1 MSGTFGTGLFG
12 LGTFGELEEE
22 VSPAASILYEA
33 LDPAFTQYDSENG
46 YAVLRL
52 CQALTVGDLDFI
64 YEIVTDSDLSPGWQ
78 ILLDPDRA
86 PVAALP
92 YLAQFAGAI
101 LRPDM
106 DEEAQRNA
114 IKSPEAFGRGTLAQL
129 IAVAQRRLT
138 GSKAVVVTE
147 RYTGDAWRVRIETL
161 TSETPEPA
169 RTEAEV
175 LAEAKPIGILMFF
188 NTRVAWTWLELRA
201 EEATWLK
208 VREDF
213 ATWHDVRTHEP

>member
-1 MSGTFGTGLFG
+1 MARP
-12 LGTFGELEEE
+12 E
-22 VSPAASILYEA
+22 VSAATELLYEA
-33 LDPAFTQYDSENG
+33 LDPAFTQTDEETEW
-46 YAVLRL
+46 ATLKL
-52 CQALTVGDLDFI
+52 CAALTVGDLDFI
-64 YEIVTDSDLSPGWQ
+64 YEVVTDSDISPGWQ

-114 IKSPEAFGRGTLAQL
+114 IKAPEAFGRGTLAQL
-129 IAVAQRRLT
+129 IAVTQRRLT
-138 GSKAVVVTE
+138 GTKAVVVTE
-147 RYTGDAWRVRIETL
+147 RYTNDAWRVRIETL

-175 LAEAKPIGILMFF
+175 LEAAKPIGILMFF
-188 NTRVAWTWLELRA
+188 NTRVAWTWLELRG
-201 EEATWLK
+201 EEATWKK

-213 ATWHDVRTHEP
+213 GTWHDVRTAEP